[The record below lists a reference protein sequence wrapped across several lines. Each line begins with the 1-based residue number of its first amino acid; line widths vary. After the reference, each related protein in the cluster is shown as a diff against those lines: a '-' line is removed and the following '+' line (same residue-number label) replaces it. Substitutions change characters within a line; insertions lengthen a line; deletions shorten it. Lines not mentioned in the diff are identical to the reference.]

1 MCGGMSDDKEVMRK
15 EVIRVETG
23 HNNVVK
29 SASRC
34 KNHEKIIYAVAA
46 TTGAT
51 GVVSTG
57 LGSSTAFSASTGAAG
72 VSGVAS
78 VAGFSRGATG
88 VGSSIFGGFSSTL
101 GGTACSSFGFD
112 LKKPPTR
119 ADRRRVT
126 FKAFTFDSSSF
137 CEKTVRIELM
147 RQREKAYLLLLHFF
161 LRGLNNRSLS
171 RGRRLGLLHGLS
183 RSLLSLHRLSSR
195 SRFLLRWLLG
205 SRSRGL
211 TS

>member
-1 MCGGMSDDKEVMRK
+1 MCGGMSGDNNREVVMRK
-15 EVIRVETG
+15 EVIIVETG
-23 HNNVVK
+23 HNNVVR
-29 SASRC
+29 SASKC
-34 KNHEKIIYAVAA
+34 KNHEQIIYAVAA

-57 LGSSTAFSASTGAAG
+57 LGSSADFSTSTGAAG

-101 GGTACSSFGFD
+101 GGTACSSFGLD

-126 FKAFTFDSSSF
+126 FKAFTFESSSF
-137 CEKTVRIELM
+137 YEDSKNWINEARRKKHT
-147 RQREKAYLLLLHFF
+147 FSSF
-161 LRGLNNRSLS
+161 TSSLGVS
-171 RGRRLGLLHGLS
+171 TTGASAGAGVS
-183 RSLLSLHRLSSR
+183 VSFTGSVEASSV
-195 SRFLLRWLLG
+195 FTG
-205 SRSRGL
+205 SAAGVGSSFAGSSVAGAG
-211 TS
+211 T